1 MKTCYVIPEVR
12 AIADLVLPGEL
23 TPFYTITRINV
34 PLQYRRQGYGQ
45 RLLAMIC
52 DDADAED
59 LVLMLEP
66 SPSDGPNYDQM
77 IAWYRGYGFEM
88 TSIGYM
94 LRIPAHRA
102 NG

>member
-12 AIADLVLPGEL
+12 AIADLVLPREL

-45 RLLAMIC
+45 KILDMILA
-52 DDADAED
+52 DGDAED

-66 SPSDGPNYDQM
+66 SASDGPDYDQLVN
-77 IAWYRGYGFEM
+77 WYGKNGFEM